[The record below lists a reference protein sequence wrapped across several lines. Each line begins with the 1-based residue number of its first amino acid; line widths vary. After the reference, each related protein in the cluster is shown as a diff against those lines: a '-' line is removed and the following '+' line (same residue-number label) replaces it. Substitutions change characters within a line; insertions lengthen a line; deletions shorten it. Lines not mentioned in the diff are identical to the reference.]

1 MPIVECDT
9 RIGILDLNG
18 SRITLYRRNES
29 LGGNILKTL
38 DRKAALIVID
48 VQLGFD
54 DPAWGARNNPQAE
67 SCIARLLSLWR
78 KAGASVVHV
87 HHHSMSA
94 KGFFHPGTPGSQPK
108 PEAMPQSGEPVYRK
122 HVNSAFIGTTLEADL
137 KKQGIQ
143 TLVIVG
149 LSTNHCISTTVRM
162 AGNLGFDTYVVA
174 DATATFDR
182 AGADG
187 RLRPAHEVH
196 NAALGDLQEEFA
208 EVIDT
213 ASVIVALNLANAE
226 SAVWPSYSTGNHI
239 RERPI

>member
-1 MPIVECDT
+1 MLFTCT
-9 RIGILDLNG
+9 
-18 SRITLYRRNES
+18 ITPR
-29 LGGNILKTL
+29 
-38 DRKAALIVID
+38 V
-48 VQLGFD
+48 
-54 DPAWGARNNPQAE
+54 P
-67 SCIARLLSLWR
+67 
-78 KAGASVVHV
+78 
-87 HHHSMSA
+87 
-94 KGFFHPGTPGSQPK
+94 KGFFQPGTPGSQPK
-108 PEAMPQSGEPVYRK
+108 PEAVPRTGEPVYRK

-137 KKQGIQ
+137 KNQSIN

-187 RLRPAHEVH
+187 RLRPADEVH

-213 ASVIVALNLANAE
+213 ASVVAALNRADAE
-226 SAVWPSYSTGNHI
+226 SAVWLGHSTGNHI
-239 RERPI
+239 RESPI